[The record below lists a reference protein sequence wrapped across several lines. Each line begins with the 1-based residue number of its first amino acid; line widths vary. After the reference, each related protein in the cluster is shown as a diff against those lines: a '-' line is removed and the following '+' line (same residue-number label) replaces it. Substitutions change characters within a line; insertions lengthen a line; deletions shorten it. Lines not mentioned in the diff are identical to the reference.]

1 MNKQPSLIKIL
12 TIDYAAFL
20 AVLFPIIMW
29 GLYIVLVILEEVKLT
44 DLVLPVTFAL
54 ITVVSIGVI
63 GWRVRTINTV
73 FSDGME
79 ATAAISNVSFF
90 RDRGRVDYV
99 YTYQGQKYVS
109 GNAIHKV
116 KQTLALRGGAQ
127 VVLMVDRNNP
137 RRAFIRDLYT

>member
-116 KQTLALRGGAQ
+116 KQTLALRVGAQ

-137 RRAFIRDLYT
+137 RQAFIRDLYM